1 MTSDF
6 NPHIHAWLEEHF
18 SFQGDHSPEDMANLP
33 SSPDELLERDPH
45 WVYSYWHRERGMSES
60 SFPWS
65 FLKITKACM
74 EDDPRRTVEQ
84 MADYG
89 DLFDYFAGHP
99 EALEDETARKALM
112 REISAAPELWNP
124 AYLLTRLE
132 DRKEKRAPAQF
143 LAAVL
148 KHNPPLGISALVSEG
163 LGLEADVD
171 EPFIREARQQLGPK
185 AWRKAILSAA
195 LDPAGSELG
204 PGDLDQ
210 WNDRPLAELVAEGL
224 EEGENQAYRLLL
236 KLNRT
241 RGSQAVGK
249 VSTFMGPQVYRDALT
264 TGLSEMD
271 SELRSEL
278 LLLAAQHKRPQLG
291 DTDQVQTRSR

>member
-45 WVYSYWHRERGMSES
+45 WVYSYWHRERGTSES

-65 FLKITKACM
+65 FLEITKACM
-74 EDDPRRTVEQ
+74 EDDPSRTVGR
-84 MADYG
+84 MANYG
-89 DLFDYFAGHP
+89 DLFDHFAGHP
-99 EALEDETARKALM
+99 EALEDETAREALM
-112 REISAAPELWNP
+112 EEINAAPDLWNP

-132 DRKEKRAPAQF
+132 DRKETRSQARF

-163 LGLEADVD
+163 LGHDVD
-171 EPFIREARQQLGPK
+171 EPFIREAREEIGPK

-195 LDPAGSELG
+195 LDPAGPELG
-204 PGDLDQ
+204 SGDLDR

-224 EEGENQAYRLLL
+224 EEGQKQAYRLLL

-241 RGSQAVGK
+241 RGSRAIEE
-249 VSTFMGPQVYRDALT
+249 VSTSMGPQAFRDALT
-264 TGLSEMD
+264 AGLSELD

-278 LLLAAQHKRPQLG
+278 LLLAAQHKRPHRG
-291 DTDQVQTRSR
+291 DTDQVQARSR